1 MNQPS
6 SQQEQK
12 EQESHNTRKEMS
24 TKSSEF
30 TSYIVFTC
38 VADPWHV
45 RTDPDP
51 NFWQTDPNPDPDPAI
66 FANDL
71 QKCN

>member
-12 EQESHNTRKEMS
+12 EQESHNSRKEE
-24 TKSSEF
+24 KVNKKLWN
-30 TSYIVFTC
+30 YIVFTF
-38 VADPWHV
+38 VAEPWHFGTYPEPYF
-45 RTDPDP
+45 RLTDP
-51 NFWQTDPNPDPDPAI
+51 TPDPDPAI

-71 QKCN
+71 QKGN